1 HTANLDYEMADGVM
15 HITHTRVP
23 EAIGG
28 RGIAGR
34 LVEAALHHARA
45 EGWKVRLLCDYA
57 RGWVARH
64 PGAVDGLL
72 GCTAGAGRPGRA
84 IPGAGGRAPAAD
96 GRWAPFTLASESA
109 VWCAHCSK
117 RDHGTSWLRC
127 GRSKVSRPVTAG
139 S

>member
-1 HTANLDYEMADGVM
+1 MGGIGITHHAIPGRFVAEVDGHTANLDYEMADGVM

-57 RGWVARH
+57 RGWAARH
-64 PGAVDGLL
+64 PGAVEGLL
-72 GCTAGAGRPGRA
+72 
-84 IPGAGGRAPAAD
+84 
-96 GRWAPFTLASESA
+96 S
-109 VWCAHCSK
+109 
-117 RDHGTSWLRC
+117 
-127 GRSKVSRPVTAG
+127 
-139 S
+139 